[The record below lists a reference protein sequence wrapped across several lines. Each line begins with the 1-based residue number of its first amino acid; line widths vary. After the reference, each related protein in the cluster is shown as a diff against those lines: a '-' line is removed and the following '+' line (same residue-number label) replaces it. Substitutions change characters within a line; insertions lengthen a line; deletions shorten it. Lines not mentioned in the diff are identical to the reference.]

1 MESLIGRFRMW
12 AVALAR
18 GLVLLIGLVAA
29 DRASAGSYTVV
40 PGTAEAQ
47 WVTTGDIAYA
57 KMDLSAGGGVTTSTA
72 ARYGQYGRLWWWAP
86 SHTAITG
93 VRGSALLSNADGQ
106 QGILMLR
113 NFGGHEGTLLGPG
126 GAHDFNYS
134 FDVGRQGF
142 GVELRCFAGTC
153 PDNGSVALASG
164 NNFAITLHDGTDPDP
179 AFGIYDR
186 SDSGWWRRNVLFR
199 FGAGDRGGG
208 VRIYIGWVNGQEV
221 ERKSAPCSSARMRP
235 CPGGHTDWLDASDT
249 RQPPWDN
256 GTNTVGVCAWDAA
269 GNVDCRN
276 DQVKVD
282 NAAPGLRFRN
292 SQDAADPEL
301 LRVRVLEPHS
311 GLKYGKIA
319 YARDGTNEWHELPT
333 AFQAGELRAR
343 IDSEAVPAGD
353 YRFKAW
359 AEDRAGNATGE
370 VFVRE
375 NGQPMVLRL
384 PLRITSELRAGIGDG
399 AQKRT
404 VKYGKEAEVTG
415 SLRTADGDPLA
426 SEKVLIDERY
436 EPGSLEPQH
445 THQATTDKE
454 GRFAL
459 KLPAGPSRELHV
471 SYPGSKRF
479 RPARTNPLDL
489 DVRSGIKF
497 KTSRKRVP
505 PGKRVTFTGKVKH
518 EAVQLPAEGK
528 LIELQ
533 VKEGAR
539 KWGTVGEAFSTR
551 GDGRFKFPYRFG
563 RFYSR
568 PVKFGFRV
576 KVTPEQGWP
585 YKAPVRSR
593 KRGVTVV
600 P

>member
-1 MESLIGRFRMW
+1 MESVIGRFGRW
-12 AVALAR
+12 TVGLA
-18 GLVLLIGLVAA
+18 GALVLLAGVTDAETAA
-29 DRASAGSYTVV
+29 ARTYTVV

-47 WVTTGDIAYA
+47 WVARGIAYG
-57 KMDLSAGGGVTTSTA
+57 KMDLGAGGGVSTSTEA
-72 ARYGQYGRLWWWAP
+72 EYGQYGRLWWWAP

-93 VRGSALLSNADGQ
+93 VRGAALLSNADGQ

-134 FDVGRQGF
+134 FTVGRQGF
-142 GVELRCFAGTC
+142 GVELRCFAARC
-153 PDNGSVALASG
+153 PDNGSKAIASG
-164 NNFAITLHDGTDPDP
+164 TNFAITLHDGTDPDP
-179 AFGIYDR
+179 AFGIYEH
-186 SDSGWWRRNVLFR
+186 SDSGWWRRNVPIQ
-199 FGAGDRGGG
+199 FGSGDRGGG
-208 VRIYIGWVNGQEV
+208 VLAYRGYVNGDQV
-221 ERKSAPCSSARMRP
+221 DAGLAPCSFDDMRP
-235 CPGGHTDWLDASDT
+235 CPLGNTDWLGANDT
-249 RQPPWDN
+249 RQPPWHN
-256 GTNTVGVCAWDAA
+256 GTNKVAVCAWDAA
-269 GNVDCRN
+269 QNGWCREWA
-276 DQVKVD
+276 VKVD

-292 SQDAADPEL
+292 TQSPADPEL
-301 LRVRVLEPHS
+301 IRVGVLEPHS
-311 GLKYGKIA
+311 GIKFGKIA
-319 YARDGTNEWHELPT
+319 YARDGTDEWHELPT
-333 AFQAGELRAR
+333 AFQVGELRAR

-359 AEDRAGNATGE
+359 AEDRVGNNSGE

-404 VKYGKEAEVTG
+404 VKYGRKPEVTG
-415 SLRTADGDPLA
+415 RLRTADGDPLA

-445 THQATTDKE
+445 THQAMTDKE

-479 RPARTNPLDL
+479 RPAGTAPLDL
-489 DVRSGIKF
+489 DVRSGVKF

-505 PGKRVTFTGKVKH
+505 AGKRVTFTGKVKH
-518 EAVQLPAEGK
+518 EAVQLPAQGK

-533 VKEGAR
+533 VKEGTR
-539 KWGTVGEAFSTR
+539 TWGTVGEAFSTR
-551 GDGRFKFPYRFG
+551 GDGRFRFPYRFG

-568 PVKFGFRV
+568 PVRFRFRV